1 MKIYLVKQ
9 LNNSFKV
16 AYDSD
21 YERLK
26 KIKVGEVYECEI
38 KQPRNL
44 KFHKKYFALVKML
57 FDNQERYNDM
67 EELRR
72 DLTIEAGFYN
82 ERANFQGEIIREA
95 KSISFAKM
103 TQSDFDDL
111 YNRTIDVIC
120 QYFNFGKQEILDN
133 VESFM

>member
-9 LNNSFKV
+9 LNNTFKV

-26 KIKVGEVYECEI
+26 KVKVGEVYECEI

-57 FDNQERYNDM
+57 FDNQERYKDM

-82 ERANFQGEIIREA
+82 ERANFQGEVIREA
-95 KSISFAKM
+95 KSISFASM

-111 YNRTIDVIC
+111 YDRTIYVIC
-120 QYFNFGKQEILDN
+120 QYFNFEKQDILDN
-133 VESFM
+133 LESFM

>member
-1 MKIYLVKQ
+1 MKIYIVKQ
-9 LNNSFKV
+9 LNNTFKV

-82 ERANFQGEIIREA
+82 ERANFHGEIIREA

-103 TQSDFDDL
+103 SQSDFDDL
-111 YNRTIDVIC
+111 YNKTIDVIC
-120 QYFNFGKQEILDN
+120 QYFNFEKQDILDN
-133 VESFM
+133 LESFM